1 MENLVGDL
9 GSTAEIPGD
18 DGAVGR
24 VPARGVGAAQ
34 KLGAFLEEEDVQ
46 GLLHGRL
53 VAPHHLQ
60 KQTRVLRAG
69 PRGTGRH
76 PRGGPPGAQRTGF
89 GEAGA
94 EGRDCTRP
102 RTPEGRRWCP
112 AVWGRTWERRRLLK
126 PARHARSRRPSR
138 LPPEESLRRWEWAS
152 LETAEPA
159 PTRGPSVQ
167 AFSLLAPWPT
177 CQSLPPRGPPGS
189 VTRHVWLRG
198 LQRVFPGRPR
208 LRDAWPGG
216 SRYRGRDPE
225 TGTNQRLHLTNSR
238 RPDILSGRPGH
249 STAAGSEPS

>member
-1 MENLVGDL
+1 MAGRWPRLKVKASRSSYVENLVGDL

-76 PRGGPPGAQRTGF
+76 PRGGRGGPPGAQRTGF

-94 EGRDCTRP
+94 EGRDRTRP

-159 PTRGPSVQ
+159 PTRGPGVQ

-189 VTRHVWLRG
+189 VTRHAS
-198 LQRVFPGRPR
+198 RVAARSAARFPRPPSAPRR
-208 LRDAWPGG
+208 LAWWQQVPGQGPRD
-216 SRYRGRDPE
+216 RD
-225 TGTNQRLHLTNSR
+225 
-238 RPDILSGRPGH
+238 
-249 STAAGSEPS
+249 